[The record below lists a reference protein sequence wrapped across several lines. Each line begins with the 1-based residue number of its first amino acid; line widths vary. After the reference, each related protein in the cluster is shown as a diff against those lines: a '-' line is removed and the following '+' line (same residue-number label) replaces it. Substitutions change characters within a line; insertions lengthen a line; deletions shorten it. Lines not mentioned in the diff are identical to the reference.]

1 MVSNEAFVG
10 AGQSVTFVP
19 ETNIYL
25 KDCVNNN
32 TAIISS
38 WDGDVVL
45 VPKLYVGCV
54 AKVEK
59 EEDSGVTPLVGYFT
73 IKDNTQTTLT
83 FNEVIQSE
91 DLANLDVTILSYG
104 SPTPALVTSDDNT
117 ADGGAITLGT
127 SSITI
132 TDDGSGGTANQ
143 VRANVELTGNGMGTG
158 AEATVTVHASNG
170 GITSIDVTKGG
181 DGYVVGETL
190 TLAVGNATGS
200 SITGLPT
207 DAVLT
212 IASNKVETD
221 GVTVLGD
228 SWLGLVNSFSPPNV
242 EVTLNQMN
250 LALGNTRN
258 FTHQYKGAETVSG
271 ASMDINMNN
280 GSWLYYA
287 LGGISVEEADS
298 NALATL
304 ETAIN
309 SSATELTYINRGTG
323 EIVRTIKG
331 GNSSLTSVSCPP
343 VKSPANFRQR
353 NGKILTYTFTELN
366 GDSLP
371 SFAIDMSHEKTS
383 SGGKIDSL
391 SPTEN
396 MWSKLATGCQ
406 VNTLTMNFNE
416 GEELKCSL
424 DLVSKTLFDNPSGYF
439 PARNIDTTS
448 NLHNFSSTK
457 EDNYPFM
464 YSDGGIKI
472 FGQTF
477 ARIKSGSLAIA
488 NNLTPHR
495 FIGKYDR
502 KSVSHHSPAQRTYDL
517 NFTMLITDTQIW
529 DELRGQDEFDPT
541 GASNE
546 GIIELSFSKGSG
558 ETLSNINLQFKN
570 YIIDSVNIPFP
581 DDKSALEVEVTMKAR
596 TLHSCTYSG
605 KWEIINTK

>member
-25 KDCVNNN
+25 KDCANNN
-32 TAIISS
+32 TATISS

-59 EEDSGVTPLVGYFT
+59 TDGNLVGYFT
-73 IKDNTQTTLT
+73 IKDNTQTTLI
-83 FNEVIQSE
+83 FNEVIQSAN
-91 DLANLDVTILSYG
+91 LANLDVTILSYG

-158 AEATVTVHASNG
+158 AEATITVHASNG
-170 GITSIDVTKGG
+170 GITTIDVTKGG

-190 TLAVGNATGS
+190 TLAVGNANGS

-207 DAVLT
+207 DATLT
-212 IASNKVETD
+212 IASNKIETD

-343 VKSPANFRQR
+343 VKTPADFKQR

-558 ETLSNINLQFKN
+558 ETLSSINLQFKN

>member
-25 KDCVNNN
+25 KDCANDN

-38 WDGDVVL
+38 WDGDVIL

-54 AKVEK
+54 AKVELTN
-59 EEDSGVTPLVGYFT
+59 GTLVGYFT

-83 FNEVIQSE
+83 FNEVIQG
-91 DLANLDVTILSYG
+91 ANLTTLDVTILSYG

-117 ADGGAITLGT
+117 ADGGAIATV
-127 SSITI
+127 TI
-132 TDDGSGGTANQ
+132 SDGGGGGTEANYT
-143 VRANVELTGNGMGTG
+143 NVGLEGSIMGTG
-158 AEATVTVHASNG
+158 ALATIAVNSSGAISTVT
-170 GITSIDVTKGG
+170 ITKGG
-181 DGYVVGETL
+181 DGYVSGEILTLSSAVSGVPTL
-190 TLAVGNATGS
+190 TSAGS
-200 SITGLPT
+200 NDEGILL
-207 DAVLT
+207 VNT
-212 IASNKVETD
+212 IETD

-287 LGGISVEEADS
+287 LGGISVTQSGTAS
-298 NALATL
+298 TTTLATAL
-304 ETAIN
+304 NTT
-309 SSATELTYINRGTG
+309 ATELTYINDTTN

-331 GNSSLTSVSCPP
+331 GASSLTSVSCPP
-343 VKSPANFRQR
+343 VKTPTSFLQR
-353 NGKILTYTFTELN
+353 NGKILNYTFTELN

-383 SGGKIDSL
+383 SGGKIDGL

-406 VNTLTMNFNE
+406 VNSLTMNFTE

-439 PARNIDTTS
+439 PARNIDTVS

-558 ETLSNINLQFKN
+558 ETLSSINLQFKN
-570 YIIDSVNIPFP
+570 YIIDTVNIPFP

-605 KWEIINTK
+605 KWEIINTN